1 MGTSRYVFNETV
13 KYLQQ
18 PNTKA
23 NWKAI
28 KTEIIR
34 SLPDWAK
41 EIPYQI
47 KSMAIK
53 DACTAV
59 RLAKKKYKKTG
70 KIQKVKFR
78 SRRDKIQSCYIP
90 KSAVSNKGI
99 YQTKLEPNLLGKC

>member
-18 PNTKA
+18 PDTKA

-34 SLPDWAK
+34 YLPDWAK

-59 RLAKKKYKKTG
+59 RFAKKKYKKTG
-70 KIQKVKFR
+70 KIQKIKFR

-90 KSAVSNKGI
+90 I
-99 YQTKLEPNLLGKC
+99 R